1 MNKEQAILEKVKQDP
16 AAHIIWVDAAAK
28 IASFR
33 AVENYS
39 LSMDSGASADA
50 LVEITAQIF
59 SPAQG
64 DVG

>member
-33 AVENYS
+33 AVENYEMKS
-39 LSMDSGASADA
+39 FPTHDEFMDYVNALQADWFRF
-50 LVEITAQIF
+50 Q
-59 SPAQG
+59 
-64 DVG
+64 